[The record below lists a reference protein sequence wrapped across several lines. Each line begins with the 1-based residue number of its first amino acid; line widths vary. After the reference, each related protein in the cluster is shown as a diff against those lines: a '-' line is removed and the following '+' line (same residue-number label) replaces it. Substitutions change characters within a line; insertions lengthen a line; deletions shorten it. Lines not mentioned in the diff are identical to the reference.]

1 MHMQLLPSIFIS
13 GLVLLKINSCNL
25 LFFFFLI
32 SQILYQKA
40 QRGAT
45 LSTLGVYKRD

>member
-25 LFFFFLI
+25 LFDMSLLRYSVLANLYRLVFSFLI
-32 SQILYQKA
+32 F
-40 QRGAT
+40 
-45 LSTLGVYKRD
+45 